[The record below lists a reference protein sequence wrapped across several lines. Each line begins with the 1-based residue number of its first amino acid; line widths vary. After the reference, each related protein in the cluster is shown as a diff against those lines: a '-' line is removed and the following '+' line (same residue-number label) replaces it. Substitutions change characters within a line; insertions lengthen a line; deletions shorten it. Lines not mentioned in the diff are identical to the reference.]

1 MKRPSAEWTVRASIQ
16 PIRRRHRPQMPN
28 GMSFHPHQESR
39 GVLRDL
45 HRRELLT
52 RMAKVA
58 GATWLGGLGLLL
70 PGCGGEARRSHP
82 LPEIAIPATTIQFWR
97 EFRKLASY
105 F

>member
-70 PGCGGEARRSHP
+70 PGCGGGSSLPPPPPETATPARMINFSRK
-82 LPEIAIPATTIQFWR
+82 L
-97 EFRKLASY
+97 RKLAS